1 MHRFTV
7 DYSKDRPDPRVLMNR
22 GFFLHGLPRL
32 IAICRTL
39 GHKPVIDGYNSR
51 YGKEEERRARWVIC
65 DRCGIRPDPQGHLD
79 PEEWDLGQRYTGP
92 FNPTQPMSATVR
104 KQLIRRGQDAGIR
117 QPGAWTANPDSAIG
131 AQVII
136 GRSSLLNVGFKVGSN
151 SSEQCLAANL
161 SLGPIGAIYVHTEDH
176 GRFLQRLL
184 NGGKRLSTESRETR
198 ISLDHG
204 RLSWSVWANRDS
216 HSKDDP
222 KWMRGSL
229 HIDPRHHLLGPLK
242 NRKVS
247 ETEKVPAVVRMPEG
261 DTHDVTVRLEQWET
275 RRTRGRAR
283 TYWMAQW
290 DCKAGIPV
298 RNHDWKGD
306 ETFSSSWAIQ
316 GVTPDNPRWP
326 HIIAAAAAEDCSR
339 DRARY
344 NYRAPETAQE
354 SA

>member
-32 IAICRTL
+32 IAVCRTF
-39 GHKPVIDGYNSR
+39 GHRPVIDGYDSK
-51 YGKEEERRARWVIC
+51 YGQGEERRARWVIC
-65 DRCGIRPDPQGHLD
+65 GRCGIRPEPQGRLD
-79 PEEWDLGQRYTGP
+79 PDQWQLGQPYTGP
-92 FNPTQPMSATVR
+92 LTGRPFPKQAARQLAKRGIVYQPPTT
-104 KQLIRRGQDAGIR
+104 
-117 QPGAWTANPDSAIG
+117 PGAWPANPDSAIG
-131 AQVII
+131 AQVIL

-161 SLGPIGAIYVHTEDH
+161 SLGRLGAIYVHTEDH

-184 NGGKRLSTESRETR
+184 NGGKRLSTESRQTG

-204 RLSWSVWANRDS
+204 RLSWSLWANRDS

-222 KWMRGSL
+222 KWMRGSI
-229 HIDPRHHLLGPLK
+229 HIDPRHHLLGPVR

-247 ETEKVPAVVRMPEG
+247 ETDKVPAVVRMPEG
-261 DTHDVTVRLEQWET
+261 DTHDVTVQLEQWET

-283 TYWMAQW
+283 TYWMAEW

-306 ETFSSSWAIQ
+306 ETFSCSWAIE